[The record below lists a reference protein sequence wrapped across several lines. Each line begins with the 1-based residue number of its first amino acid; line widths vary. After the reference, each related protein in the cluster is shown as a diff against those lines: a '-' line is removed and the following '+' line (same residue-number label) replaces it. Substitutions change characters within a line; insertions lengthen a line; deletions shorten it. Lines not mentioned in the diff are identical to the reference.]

1 MLWECRMDLP
11 RRLLLHLAAGAV
23 ASPALTRIPRAQTYP
38 SRPIT
43 IIIPFP
49 PGGANDVLGRIL
61 AERMRE
67 LINQAV
73 IIENVGGASGTI
85 GVGRAVRALADGHT
99 INIGSLTSH
108 VLTGAIYKLPYDLLK
123 DLEPVALLASEPLMI
138 AGRKDFP
145 AANLRELIAWLKANP
160 GKASQG
166 NPGAGSTGHITGI
179 RFRRETG
186 TQFQSIPYRGGGPAI
201 QDLVAGPIDL
211 RIEPSSTFAHLFPWG
226 TVKPYAV
233 AAEAR
238 LPAAPN
244 VPTVDEAGLPGFYVS
259 LWIGLWV
266 PKGTPKTVIANL
278 NNTAVEALGG
288 TVVRQRLADFGQSV
302 PPREQQTPEAL
313 GAFQKAEIEKW
324 WPIIKAAG
332 IKGE

>member
-1 MLWECRMDLP
+1 MDLP
-11 RRLLLHLAAGAV
+11 RRLLLHLAAGA
-23 ASPALTRIPRAQTYP
+23 AALPALTRIPWAQTYP

-49 PGGANDVLGRIL
+49 PGGANDVLGRVL

-67 LINQAV
+67 LTNQAV
-73 IIENVGGASGTI
+73 IIENVGGASSTI
-85 GVGRAVRALADGHT
+85 GVGRAVRAPADGHT

-108 VLTGAIYKLPYDLLK
+108 VLTGAIYTLPYDLLK

-138 AGRKDFP
+138 TGRKDFP
-145 AANLRELIAWLKANP
+145 ATDLRELIAWLKANP

-166 NPGAGSTGHITGI
+166 NPGAGSTGHITGV
-179 RFRRETG
+179 RFQRETG

-201 QDLVAGPIDL
+201 QDLVAGHIDL
-211 RIEPSSTFAHLFPWG
+211 MIEPSSNFSQLISSG

-233 AAEAR
+233 AAQAR

-244 VPTVDEAGLPGFYVS
+244 VPTVDEAGLAGFYVS

-266 PKGTPKTVIANL
+266 PKGTPKAVIANL
-278 NNTAVEALGG
+278 NNTVVEALGG

>member
-1 MLWECRMDLP
+1 
-11 RRLLLHLAAGAV
+11 
-23 ASPALTRIPRAQTYP
+23 
-38 SRPIT
+38 
-43 IIIPFP
+43 
-49 PGGANDVLGRIL
+49 
-61 AERMRE
+61 
-67 LINQAV
+67 
-73 IIENVGGASGTI
+73 
-85 GVGRAVRALADGHT
+85 VRAPADGHT

-108 VLTGAIYKLPYDLLK
+108 VLTGAIYTLPYDLLK

-138 AGRKDFP
+138 TGRKDFP
-145 AANLRELIAWLKANP
+145 AADLRELIAWLKANP
-160 GKASQG
+160 GRASQG

-179 RFRRETG
+179 RFQRETG

-201 QDLVAGPIDL
+201 QDLVAGHIDL
-211 RIEPSSTFAHLFPWG
+211 MIEPSSNFAQLIPSG

-233 AAEAR
+233 AARER

-266 PKGTPKTVIANL
+266 PKGTPKTIIANL
-278 NNTAVEALGG
+278 NNTVVEALAG

-302 PPREQQTPEAL
+302 PQRQQQTPEAL